1 VTTQGNQEV
10 STSGTASLASEAG
23 TEPKRIYHY
32 TDAAGLLGIVQ
43 HRALWATDVWFM
55 NDSVEATYGWARIEQ
70 FLRSRAAQ
78 SSNERKVADA
88 AADILRDLRD
98 RGGNLQSFIACLS
111 KNGDQLSQWRAY
123 GGGRGFSIGFDE
135 SALGRLASLVPP
147 LVRFRV
153 TRVAYDEYRQD
164 TLIDL
169 PFRSVVTALPNTVS
183 DDEAHQV
190 ALAFVTRALG
200 VAPALKHPAFKE
212 EAEVR
217 LHIFLEPEADAP
229 SILRFRNSAMG
240 VTPYVEIPL
249 CEPGTDQITVMS
261 EVIIGPQRHPAEAQ
275 RAAKQLLVCNGLGDI
290 EVKLSQVPLRS

>member
-1 VTTQGNQEV
+1 
-10 STSGTASLASEAG
+10 
-23 TEPKRIYHY
+23 
-32 TDAAGLLGIVQ
+32 
-43 HRALWATDVWFM
+43 M

-111 KNGDQLSQWRAY
+111 ENGDQLSQWRAY

-229 SILRFRNSAMG
+229 SLLRFRNSA
-240 VTPYVEIPL
+240 
-249 CEPGTDQITVMS
+249 
-261 EVIIGPQRHPAEAQ
+261 
-275 RAAKQLLVCNGLGDI
+275 RAI
-290 EVKLSQVPLRS
+290 VKTCGSGFFRRLPVRCSRRVVRRACRW